1 MKDSRPQ
8 SKTCPKCKTEKTK
21 DLFNKSLTRLD
32 RMAVYCKACEK
43 ANKDKKN
50 LEKKANEMYGII

>member
-21 DLFNKSLTRLD
+21 DEFNRSLTRLD
-32 RMAVYCKACEK
+32 RMAVYCKECEK
-43 ANKDKKN
+43 NYKKER
-50 LEKKANEMYGII
+50 EKLKKEYDSYGIF

>member
-1 MKDSRPQ
+1 MKDTRPQ
-8 SKTCPKCKTEKTK
+8 SKTCPRCKAEKAK

-43 ANKDKKN
+43 ANKDKRN

>member
-8 SKTCPKCKTEKTK
+8 SKTCPRCKTEKTK
-21 DLFNKSLTRLD
+21 DLFHKSLTRLD
-32 RMAVYCKACEK
+32 RMAVYCKSCEK
-43 ANKDKKN
+43 ANKDKRN